1 MALFRPLRRPPPEPR
16 ALHDRALADLRFI
29 RETMESASSFT
40 AFSGWGL
47 VGIGA
52 FAVGAGLWAMRQDTR
67 ERWLG
72 VWLGLA
78 VVSGAVAGLTTWWKA
93 RRSES
98 HVLVG
103 PARKF
108 ALSLAPPLAAGAV
121 LTFGLARAGLFELL
135 PGIWLLLYGAGV
147 VAGGA
152 FSVRVVP
159 AMGFSFMALGAVALL
174 GPARWG
180 DELLIAGFGALHLV
194 FGAFIGARHGG

>member
-1 MALFRPLRRPPPEPR
+1 M

-47 VGIGA
+47 VVIGA
-52 FAVGAGLWAMRQDTR
+52 LAAGAGLWAMQQGTR

-78 VVSGAVAGLTTWWKA
+78 VVAGAVAGLTTWWKA
-93 RRSES
+93 RRPES
-98 HVLVG
+98 HLLVA

-108 ALSLAPPLAAGAV
+108 TLSLAPPLVAGAV
-121 LTFGLARAGLFELL
+121 LTFGLVRAGLFDLL
-135 PGIWLLLYGAGV
+135 PGLWLLLYGAGV

-152 FSVRVVP
+152 YSVRAVP
-159 AMGFSFMALGAVALL
+159 AMGFTFMALGAVAFL
-174 GPARWG
+174 GPAHWG
-180 DELLIAGFGALHLV
+180 DGLLIAGFGALHLL